1 MSRKTVLKK
10 LDAIGFDELNDFLAE
25 TVHTSFRKGCDGGG
39 SDEVWSAIRKMDP
52 AQWDGAIKWMVWA
65 LRVST
70 GREERTVSNVVSL
83 DVGREVI
90 AESNGHHWIKAFNL
104 TCCRDCG
111 NVRRADDQNS
121 PCKGTVRVGPRM
133 LTPHDGNG
141 APHTPTDGK
150 RGACPLCGVRYGHE
164 RTCAHAPHEGPVTT
178 EQLDKLQFGRSL
190 HKRPDSERE
199 KS

>member
-83 DVGREVI
+83 E
-90 AESNGHHWIKAFNL
+90 F
-104 TCCRDCG
+104 
-111 NVRRADDQNS
+111 
-121 PCKGTVRVGPRM
+121 P
-133 LTPHDGNG
+133 
-141 APHTPTDGK
+141 
-150 RGACPLCGVRYGHE
+150 
-164 RTCAHAPHEGPVTT
+164 GPVTT

-190 HKRPDSERE
+190 HKRPDSEPDETDPNVR
-199 KS
+199 S